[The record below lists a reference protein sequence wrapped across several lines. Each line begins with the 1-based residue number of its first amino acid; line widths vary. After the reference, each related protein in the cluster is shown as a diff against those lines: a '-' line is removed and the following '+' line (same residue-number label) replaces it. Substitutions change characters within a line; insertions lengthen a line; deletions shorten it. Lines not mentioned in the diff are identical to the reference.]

1 MIILDTNVV
10 SEPTRA
16 SPSEVVRQWVLAQR
30 QTDLFTTA
38 ITEAEI
44 FGGIAALP
52 AGKRRDAL
60 NEQARRIFE
69 IDFSGKVLA
78 FDSAAARNFSTVARR
93 KLGSLVLD
101 ADAQIAAIAHA
112 HGAVVATRNTK
123 DFEGRGIQVVNPWNH
138 SWKK

>member
-10 SEPTRA
+10 SEPTRVA
-16 SPSEVVRQWVLAQR
+16 PSETVRRWVLAQR
-30 QTDLFTTA
+30 QSDLFTTA

-44 FGGIAALP
+44 FGGIAAMP

-78 FDSAAARNFSTVARR
+78 FDSAAARTFSAVARR
-93 KLGSLVLD
+93 KSGNLILD

-112 HGAVVATRNTK
+112 HGAILATRNTK
-123 DFEGRGIQVVNPWNH
+123 DFEGRGIQIVNPWNH